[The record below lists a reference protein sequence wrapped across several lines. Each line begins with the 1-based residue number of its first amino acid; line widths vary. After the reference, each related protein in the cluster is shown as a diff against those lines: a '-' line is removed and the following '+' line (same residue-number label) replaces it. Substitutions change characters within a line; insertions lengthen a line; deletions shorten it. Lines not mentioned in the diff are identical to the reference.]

1 MRTPYRAISVIMLL
15 ALTLILGVSAV
26 RAVKT
31 TVFICHATNDPGHFN
46 LLEVDDN
53 ALAGHRVGDEFHI
66 NRKTGEQDYFA
77 SEGEIA
83 QDACGPVVE
92 ATPTPTPDGDP
103 EVTPTPAPS
112 FVPCEEVELQIP
124 ELTECPDPS
133 ETPVPSPTSSIDVPA
148 TMTPTPVP
156 TASDIPNTGLPYMV
170 DEGNHENDFNW
181 FAFLLIAGSMG
192 WMIQR
197 AVEAKKESE

>member
-1 MRTPYRAISVIMLL
+1 MRTPYRAIGVIMLL

-26 RAVKT
+26 RAQPGGGNCPSGGSKTNTSDGSIFIDAGTVVCVKASNNNT
-31 TVFICHATNDPGHFN
+31 GKMTS
-46 LLEVDDN
+46 
-53 ALAGHRVGDEFHI
+53 
-66 NRKTGEQDYFA
+66 TGETLAELIIRSGLLNNGDQVPNVSNY
-77 SEGEIA
+77 
-83 QDACGPVVE
+83 VVYGVA
-92 ATPTPTPDGDP
+92 ATPTPS
-103 EVTPTPAPS
+103 PS
-112 FVPCEEVELQIP
+112 FDPCDAELAIP
-124 ELTECPDPS
+124 ELTADCPAPS

-148 TMTPTPVP
+148 TMTPTPAP

>member
-26 RAVKT
+26 RATPGEDHKEV
-31 TVFICHATNDPGHFN
+31 ICHP
-46 LLEVDDN
+46 V
-53 ALAGHRVGDEFHI
+53 AGEGQT
-66 NRKTGEQDYFA
+66 KTGYSIVDVDKA
-77 SEGEIA
+77 SSHFDDQGNPKHEAEGRVDVYSDENGLCPG
-83 QDACGPVVE
+83 QTE
-92 ATPTPTPDGDP
+92 ATPTPVPSVD
-103 EVTPTPAPS
+103 ETPAPS
-112 FVPCEEVELQIP
+112 FDPCAAELAIP
-124 ELTECPDPS
+124 ELTADCPDPS